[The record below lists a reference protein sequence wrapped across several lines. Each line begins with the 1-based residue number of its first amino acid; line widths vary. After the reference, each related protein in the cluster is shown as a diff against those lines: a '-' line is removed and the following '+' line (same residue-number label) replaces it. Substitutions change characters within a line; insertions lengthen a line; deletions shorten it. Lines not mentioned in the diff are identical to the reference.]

1 MPPRFARS
9 DVMGVN
15 IGVESGGCGTQG
27 GHSRPVINGAPVRLW
42 KLDCGPCSTALKDD
56 PLWSTTEADI
66 PETPDETKGREDFAK
81 RGATDRDNVLAVA
94 LAKLAGVELPQT
106 IRQAIHGASPEIH
119 ATIAGKLI
127 CAEGHDAEPGSRFCQ
142 ECGSP
147 VRQPAAS
154 VKCPQGHENA
164 VTAKFCS
171 DCGSPVQPVA
181 AIEPPAPRTAPAPR
195 VPSRAPAA
203 RKPPKTKP
211 LRDWKSEDLKALAR
225 SKGLDDSG
233 TRLELIDRLRQPK
246 VPQAA

>member
-1 MPPRFARS
+1 MPYARS
-9 DVMGVN
+9 DLASIVV
-15 IGVESGGCGTQG
+15 SAAHGGCGLVHTRPAPG
-27 GHSRPVINGAPVRLW
+27 GNPVREW
-42 KLDCGPCSTALKDD
+42 KLDCAPCSTYLAGD
-56 PLWSTTEADI
+56 PLWSATSSDI
-66 PETPDETKGREDFAK
+66 PETPDETKGREDFQK
-81 RGATDRDNVLAVA
+81 RGATDRDNVLALA
-94 LAKLAGVELPQT
+94 MAKLAGVELPQT
-106 IRQAIHGASPEIH
+106 LRQAISGASPDIH
-119 ATIAGKLI
+119 AIIAGKLI

-147 VRQPAAS
+147 VRQPAVS

-164 VTAKFCS
+164 VTAKVCS

-195 VPSRAPAA
+195 APAA

-211 LRDWKSEDLKALAR
+211 LRDWKAEDLKALAR

-233 TRLELIDRLRQPK
+233 TRLELIERLRQPK

>member
-171 DCGSPVQPVA
+171 DCGSPVQPFA
-181 AIEPPAPRTAPAPR
+181 AIGPPPVPA
-195 VPSRAPAA
+195 AKPAA
-203 RKPPKTKP
+203 RRPAPKTKP
-211 LRDWKSEDLKALAR
+211 LRDWKAEDLKALAR

>member
-1 MPPRFARS
+1 MPPRFALS

-195 VPSRAPAA
+195 APAA

-225 SKGLDDSG
+225 SKGLDDTG

>member
-195 VPSRAPAA
+195 APAA

-211 LRDWKSEDLKALAR
+211 LRDWKAEDLKALAR

-233 TRLELIDRLRQPK
+233 TRLELIERLRQPK

>member
-181 AIEPPAPRTAPAPR
+181 AIEPPAPRAAPR
-195 VPSRAPAA
+195 APSRAPAA
-203 RKPPKTKP
+203 RKAPAKKP

-233 TRLELIDRLRQPK
+233 TRLELIERLRQPK

>member
-15 IGVESGGCGTQG
+15 IGVESGGCGCPG
-27 GHSRPVINGAPVRLW
+27 GHSRPVINGAPVKRW
-42 KLDCGPCSTALKDD
+42 RLDCPACSVFLKND
-56 PLWSTTEADI
+56 PLFSVTEADI

-181 AIEPPAPRTAPAPR
+181 AIGPPPVPA
-195 VPSRAPAA
+195 AKPAA
-203 RKPPKTKP
+203 RRPAPKTKP
-211 LRDWKSEDLKALAR
+211 LRDWKAEDLKALAR
-225 SKGLDDSG
+225 SKGLDDTG

>member
-27 GHSRPVINGAPVRLW
+27 GHSRPVINGDPVRLW

-94 LAKLAGVELPQT
+94 MAKLAGVELPQT

-181 AIEPPAPRTAPAPR
+181 AIEPPAPYRSRAC
-195 VPSRAPAA
+195 RAPACA
-203 RKPPKTKP
+203 EDEAPP
-211 LRDWKSEDLKALAR
+211 
-225 SKGLDDSG
+225 
-233 TRLELIDRLRQPK
+233 
-246 VPQAA
+246 

>member
-181 AIEPPAPRTAPAPR
+181 AIGPPAPRTAPAP
-195 VPSRAPAA
+195 RAPAA

-211 LRDWKSEDLKALAR
+211 LRDWKAEDLKALAR

-233 TRLELIDRLRQPK
+233 TRLELIERLRQPK

>member
-147 VRQPAAS
+147 VRQPAVS

-181 AIEPPAPRTAPAPR
+181 AIEHPAPRTAPAP
-195 VPSRAPAA
+195 RAPAA

-225 SKGLDDSG
+225 SKGLDDTG

>member
-1 MPPRFARS
+1 M
-9 DVMGVN
+9 
-15 IGVESGGCGTQG
+15 
-27 GHSRPVINGAPVRLW
+27 
-42 KLDCGPCSTALKDD
+42 
-56 PLWSTTEADI
+56 
-66 PETPDETKGREDFAK
+66 
-81 RGATDRDNVLAVA
+81 LAVA

-195 VPSRAPAA
+195 APAA

-211 LRDWKSEDLKALAR
+211 LRDWKAEDLKALAR
-225 SKGLDDSG
+225 SKGLDDTG

>member
-9 DVMGVN
+9 M
-15 IGVESGGCGTQG
+15 SW
-27 GHSRPVINGAPVRLW
+27 A
-42 KLDCGPCSTALKDD
+42 STSALKAEVAAPGWPQPTRDQRSPRQAVEARLRAVQYRTQD
-56 PLWSTTEADI
+56 GPLWSTTEADI

-106 IRQAIHGASPEIH
+106 IRQAIHGASPEIP

-181 AIEPPAPRTAPAPR
+181 AIGPPPVPA
-195 VPSRAPAA
+195 AKPAA
-203 RKPPKTKP
+203 RV
-211 LRDWKSEDLKALAR
+211 LRRRPSR
-225 SKGLDDSG
+225 SG
-233 TRLELIDRLRQPK
+233 TGRPRT
-246 VPQAA
+246 

>member
-181 AIEPPAPRTAPAPR
+181 AIGPPPVPA
-195 VPSRAPAA
+195 AKPAA
-203 RKPPKTKP
+203 RRPAPKTKP

-225 SKGLDDSG
+225 SKGLDDTG

>member
-1 MPPRFARS
+1 
-9 DVMGVN
+9 MGVN

-106 IRQAIHGASPEIH
+106 IRQAIHGASPDIH

-181 AIEPPAPRTAPAPR
+181 AIGPPPVPA
-195 VPSRAPAA
+195 AKPAA
-203 RKPPKTKP
+203 RRPAPKTKP
-211 LRDWKSEDLKALAR
+211 LRDWKAEDLKALAR
-225 SKGLDDSG
+225 SKGLDDTG

>member
-15 IGVESGGCGTQG
+15 IGVES
-27 GHSRPVINGAPVRLW
+27 RRLRHGSQPPGDRR
-42 KLDCGPCSTALKDD
+42 LPRQAVEARLPAASTDQDD
-56 PLWSTTEADI
+56 PPWATTAADI

-195 VPSRAPAA
+195 LLPCSCREEGAEDEAP
-203 RKPPKTKP
+203 P
-211 LRDWKSEDLKALAR
+211 
-225 SKGLDDSG
+225 GLEG
-233 TRLELIDRLRQPK
+233 RGPEGPGAQ
-246 VPQAA
+246 

>member
-181 AIEPPAPRTAPAPR
+181 AIGPPPVPA
-195 VPSRAPAA
+195 AKPAA
-203 RKPPKTKP
+203 RRPAPKTKP
-211 LRDWKSEDLKALAR
+211 LRDWKAEDLKALAR

>member
-195 VPSRAPAA
+195 APAA

-211 LRDWKSEDLKALAR
+211 LRDWKAEDLKALAR
-225 SKGLDDSG
+225 SKGLDDTG

>member
-1 MPPRFARS
+1 MTVYSRS
-9 DVMGVN
+9 DVDMENVSVDGH
-15 IGVESGGCGTQG
+15 GGCGSVHVRPRG
-27 GHSRPVINGAPVRLW
+27 SDGSRAHLW
-42 KLDCGPCSTALKDD
+42 ELTCPNCEGYLK
-56 PLWSTTEADI
+56 TTPTWATTPADV

-181 AIEPPAPRTAPAPR
+181 AIEPPAPRAAPAPR
-195 VPSRAPAA
+195 TPSRAPAA
-203 RKPPKTKP
+203 RKAPKTKP

-233 TRLELIDRLRQPK
+233 TRLELIDRLRRPK

>member
-181 AIEPPAPRTAPAPR
+181 AIGPPPVPA
-195 VPSRAPAA
+195 AKPAA
-203 RKPPKTKP
+203 RRPAPKTKP
-211 LRDWKSEDLKALAR
+211 LRDWKAEDLKALAR
-225 SKGLDDSG
+225 SKGLDDTG

-246 VPQAA
+246 VPRAA

>member
-181 AIEPPAPRTAPAPR
+181 AIGPPPVPA
-195 VPSRAPAA
+195 AKPAA
-203 RKPPKTKP
+203 RRPAPKTKP
-211 LRDWKSEDLKALAR
+211 LRDWKAEDLKALAR
-225 SKGLDDSG
+225 SKGLDDTG